1 MPTARSRL
9 LVLIAATAVAGGLVS
24 CVYSPE
30 PEEYPAPMMAAGDS
44 AADANPPDRAG
55 RISYVDG
62 AVSFRPA
69 AADTW
74 AFAEPNRTVTTGDRL
89 WVDSVGRAELQ
100 VGQNAVRASTET
112 ELDVVHLDDDMF
124 QISIPQGIVSVR
136 IRSFNDAE
144 DDEIDVPNAAITISD
159 VGTYRVEVMPDGET
173 SRVTVRAGKVTV
185 TAGGQSFPVAA
196 NQTAT
201 IQGDSQPTYD
211 VAAAPAPDAFDGWA
225 TSRDAAQEAA
235 SQSSHFA
242 SPDMGG
248 VSELD
253 AAGTWAQDPDDG
265 PVWYPSGVAVDWAP
279 YRFGHWVWI
288 VPWGWT
294 WVDDAPWGWAPFH
307 YGRWRYAGDRWGWC
321 PGTALYR
328 PVYAPGLVGY
338 VGGPGWTFGVGWFPL
353 GPREPFFPGYHTDFG
368 YRQRINVTNYTD
380 VSVLRAGEPPSGFG
394 YRNRSVANAVTVV
407 PNGAFASGAPVSR
420 AMTRIGPEDLA
431 RATVVGHYPSVVPT
445 SAGLAAGFG
454 RATAVP
460 PRALETRTMRALHA
474 PPPRAV
480 PFATLQH
487 SLAETG
493 GRPPSFAQLAS
504 LRASSGAPVGGS
516 RFRSAASVTGRGL
529 TPAHAGLPA
538 SHAATDGNFGRRG
551 SASGASSLEGSY
563 QAQRQQ
569 MESRHMQEF
578 AQPSPRESETQ
589 MLQRQETEHRDL
601 QTRYQAARI
610 QGASRVPA
618 SHGFGGGGGFHQSAP
633 RGGGGGGRPH

>member
-1 MPTARSRL
+1 MPPTRCRL
-9 LVLIAATAVAGGLVS
+9 LFLAAAAALAGVSS
-24 CVYSPE
+24 CVYAPE
-30 PEEYPAPMMAAGDS
+30 PEERPLPAMGTSDS
-44 AADANPPDRAG
+44 TTEADPPDRAG
-55 RISYVDG
+55 RISYVEG

-89 WVDSVGRAELQ
+89 WVDSVGRAEVQ
-100 VGQNAVRASTET
+100 VGQNAVRASAET

-185 TAGGQSFPVAA
+185 TAGGQTFPVAA

-211 VAAAPAPDAFDGWA
+211 VGAAQPLDAFDQWA
-225 TSRDAAQEAA
+225 ASRDAAQESA
-235 SQSSHFA
+235 SQSSQFA

-253 AAGTWAQDPDDG
+253 AAGTWAQDPEDG
-265 PVWYPSGVAVDWAP
+265 PVWYPTAVDVGWAP

-321 PGTALYR
+321 PGPGPYR
-328 PVYAPGLVGY
+328 PVYAPALVGY

-368 YRQRINVTNYTD
+368 YRQRINVREYAD
-380 VSVLRAGEPPSGFG
+380 VSVLRAGEPPAGFG
-394 YRNRSVANAVTVV
+394 YRNRGVANAVTVV
-407 PNGAFASGAPVSR
+407 PNGAFANGAPVAR
-420 AMTRIGPEDLA
+420 VMTRVGPEDLA
-431 RATVVGHYPSVVPT
+431 RATMVSHYPSVVPT

-460 PRALETRTMRALHA
+460 PRALETRQMRALHA
-474 PPPRAV
+474 PPPPAV
-480 PFATLQH
+480 PFSAVQH

-504 LRASSGAPVGGS
+504 LRASSGADLTGTS
-516 RFRSAASVTGRGL
+516 RYRSAASVSGRGL
-529 TPAHAGLPA
+529 TPARAGLPS
-538 SHAATDGNFGRRG
+538 SHAAIDGGFGRRG
-551 SASGASSLEGSY
+551 SASGASSLDASY
-563 QAQRQQ
+563 QSERQQ

-578 AQPSPRESETQ
+578 AQPSSNESRSD
-589 MLQRQETEHRDL
+589 MLQRQENEHRDL
-601 QTRYQAARI
+601 QTRYQGARV
-610 QGASRVPA
+610 QGMNRVPP
-618 SHGFGGGGGFHQSAP
+618 SRGFGGGGFHQSAP